1 MKVGDLVQRKVMKG
15 SVVSREL
22 EERGMTIQGF
32 GPGDIG
38 MIVNFPDHVGD
49 VVDIVA
55 KGIKIRYW
63 IEGLYVITHLPE

>member
-15 SVVSREL
+15 SA
-22 EERGMTIQGF
+22 GMTIQGF

>member
-15 SVVSREL
+15 SWP
-22 EERGMTIQGF
+22 GTIQGF

-38 MIVNFPDHVGD
+38 MIVDFPDNVGD

-63 IEGLYVITHLPE
+63 IDCLYVITPSQ